1 MNCARVRLFDDND
14 ISSLYG
20 PMGCVL
26 VHSILS
32 LSSSVIHLFC
42 FTTAMTKTCVGAD
55 CLKEGSI
62 KLQSAVQESE
72 VDNKTELMLKIDN
85 MISPMKLAAYHLE
98 EAGASLMKREKVDAL
113 GKQLICCGEAL
124 EVLSAKVLELS
135 VLEDSSSSISEDGT
149 TAAPGKLSSQRML
162 YASQQMILAGKE
174 LTTAGDEKTSGPK
187 GKSWIK
193 QGR

>member
-1 MNCARVRLFDDND
+1 M
-14 ISSLYG
+14 
-20 PMGCVL
+20 CVGAQHFVSFVL
-26 VHSILS
+26 SHSSIL
-32 LSSSVIHLFC
+32 LYHC
-42 FTTAMTKTCVGAD
+42 NDKTCVGAD